1 MTRVW
6 TSPAASATIFGC
18 RSKGTQLANTRSAK
32 KRIKQNEKRR
42 ERNRP
47 VRTRARTQVRL
58 ARTAIEGGK
67 PDLATAAVQEAIQQ
81 LDRAADAGVIHRK
94 NAARRKSRLMK
105 RLASVQQGRG

>member
-1 MTRVW
+1 M
-6 TSPAASATIFGC
+6 
-18 RSKGTQLANTRSAK
+18 ANTRSAK
-32 KRIKQNEKRR
+32 KRIRQNEKRR

-58 ARTAIEGGK
+58 ARTALEAGK
-67 PDLATAAVQEAIQQ
+67 PELAAAAVKEAIQQ

-105 RLASVQQGRG
+105 RLASAQPDRG